1 MVERPDKERFRRTP
15 WEPFTLPEIGLP
27 GPALEPGRQRV
38 PEGEHLLTV
47 EVMFIQE
54 GLFIGLQVNGDPG
67 FLTGKTDI
75 QS

>member
-1 MVERPDKERFRRTP
+1 MVETPDKERFRRTP

-27 GPALEPGRQRV
+27 GQQRV
-38 PEGEHLLTV
+38 PEGEHLVTV
-47 EVMFIQE
+47 EVIMLFIQE

-67 FLTGKTDI
+67 FLIGKTDI